1 MKKIFAVLFVFFIYI
16 GPSFA
21 APVVNH
27 TVNHPMGMSNS
38 YADIVSLQE
47 LGVKQVRKASIL
59 WGSIEPQRG
68 VYDFRSMDAFVRRLQ
83 TANVNVMVATFRA
96 ISSWGGNPAV
106 RAGYDSRNI
115 LSTMSGFPSDI
126 AAWKDF
132 VRTIVERYDGDGI
145 DDMPGLVYPV
155 KYWQVEN
162 EWMRQWK
169 DTTANYLK
177 FLDITYQEI
186 KKADPTSNVI
196 AGAITGSMA
205 FAVGEGFDPIGY
217 FEKDNGSGG
226 TIKVSQKEL
235 LQSKKYWHE
244 LARANAL
251 LNYGKNSFD
260 IIDVHL
266 YSREAYRIPPAME
279 WLKTTMANYGD
290 IKPVWS
296 LENGGPL
303 YGYTESLHAEEVVKR
318 YLLSITSGI
327 DKTFWSA
334 LHEVPVSSQKYK
346 NFRNLSLI
354 DIHGRKKPA
363 FYTYQLILPVLD
375 GFDTIERLNI
385 GKRIYGF
392 KVTRRHE
399 VRLILWAD
407 TPISISLP
415 TSLSEIRVTN
425 TVTLQSHVLRPSG
438 SLLGLQVGEEPL
450 LIEPV
455 YQLHHQAIR
464 LGSPR

>member
-59 WGSIEPQRG
+59 WSSIEPQRG

-96 ISSWGGNPAV
+96 ISSWGGNPAA
-106 RAGYDSRNI
+106 RAGYDTRNI
-115 LSTMSGFPSDI
+115 LSAMSGFPSDI

-177 FLDITYQEI
+177 FLDITYKVI

-205 FAVGEGFDPIGY
+205 FAVGGGFDPIGY
-217 FEKDNGSGG
+217 FEKDNGAGG
-226 TIKVSQKEL
+226 IIKVSQDQL
-235 LQSKKYWHE
+235 LHSKKYQYE
-244 LARANAL
+244 LGRANAL

-260 IIDVHL
+260 IVDVHL
-266 YSREAYRIPPAME
+266 YSREAYRIPAAME
-279 WLKTTMANYGD
+279 WLKSTMANYGD

-334 LHEVPVSSQKYK
+334 LHETPDWSQKY
-346 NFRNLSLI
+346 RNLSLI
-354 DIHGRKKPA
+354 DASGRKKSA
-363 FYTYQLILPVLD
+363 FYTYQLIFPVLD
-375 GFDTIERLNI
+375 GFETIERLNV
-385 GKRIYGF
+385 GKGIYCF
-392 KVTRRHE
+392 KVTKRHE
-399 VRLILWAD
+399 VSFILWAD
-407 TPISISLP
+407 NPVSISLP
-415 TSLSEIRVTN
+415 VSLSDIRITN
-425 TVTLQSHVLRPSG
+425 TVTLQSHVVRPTG
-438 SLLGLQVGEEPL
+438 SLLGLQVGVEPL
-450 LIEPV
+450 LIEPA
-455 YQLHHQAIR
+455 YQLLQQAVEQ
-464 LGSPR
+464 GNPW

>member
-1 MKKIFAVLFVFFIYI
+1 MKKIFAVLFVFFMFI

-21 APVVNH
+21 ASVVNH

-83 TANVNVMVATFRA
+83 TANVNVMVATLRA
-96 ISSWGGNPAV
+96 ISSWGGNPAA
-106 RAGYDSRNI
+106 RAGYDPRNI
-115 LSTMSGFPSDI
+115 LSAMSGFPSDI

-177 FLDITYQEI
+177 FLDITCQEI

-235 LQSKKYWHE
+235 LQSKKYWFE
-244 LARANAL
+244 LAKANAL
-251 LNYGKNSFD
+251 LHFGKNSFD
-260 IIDVHL
+260 IVDVHL
-266 YSREAYRIPPAME
+266 YSRDAYRIPPAMD
-279 WLKTTMANYGD
+279 WLKSTMANYGD

-327 DKTFWSA
+327 DKTFWSS
-334 LHEVPVSSQKYK
+334 LHLLPGREDVK
-346 NFRNLSLI
+346 NLSLI
-354 DIHGRKKPA
+354 DAVGRKKPA

-375 GFDTIERLNI
+375 GFDTLERLNV
-385 GKRIYGF
+385 GKGIYCF
-392 KVTRRHE
+392 KVTKRHE
-399 VRLILWAD
+399 VSLIMWAD
-407 TPISISLP
+407 TVVSLSLP
-415 TSLSEIRVTN
+415 MTATDIQITN
-425 TVTLQSHVLRPSG
+425 TVTLQRQVVRPG
-438 SLLGLQVGEEPL
+438 GDLLGLQLTEEP
-450 LIEPV
+450 IIVEP
-455 YQLHHQAIR
+455 LHH
-464 LGSPR
+464 LLLY